1 MSLKEQMLKAGL
13 ISESEARQ
21 ATHKKRVDDKV
32 AGRQQREQR
41 AAAARR
47 DVERQQESAK
57 ARDQRL
63 GRDHQ
68 ARQAKSEQ
76 ERQVGQRQE
85 SAVAAAYREGGI
97 ANWEGTRRYYYA
109 VNGRIDFVMV
119 SEEAGRKLEAGQAA
133 IVASERN
140 PARHILLAAGAARRL
155 RDIAPERVVVCH
167 AS

>member
-21 ATHKKRVDDKV
+21 AMHKKRVDDKA

-47 DVERQQESAK
+47 EVERQQESAK

-63 GRDHQ
+63 GRERQ
-68 ARQAKSEQ
+68 ARQGKSEQ
-76 ERQVGQRQE
+76 ERQAGQSRE
-85 SAVAAAYREGGI
+85 SAIATAYREGGI
-97 ANWEGTRRYYYA
+97 ANWEGARRYYYA

-119 SEEAGRKLEAGQAA
+119 TEEAGRKLEAGQAA

-155 RDIAPERVVVCH
+155 QDLAPERVVVCH